1 MGNSKE
7 HLRVIG
13 VDLGYGFTKCSRMEN
28 GRLVLD
34 KYISAVCHLDQKP
47 LEMSDQIFQLGAD
60 YYALDTAATKFP
72 RSLLLPLETFEDMMR
87 IYPVWV
93 SYLVS
98 KYGGWESIDL
108 LVLGLSLQWTNR
120 ADEMLDHIYSSL
132 NIDRETHRIAMVGQA
147 ATCSYIYNLTGLN
160 PLEITAKSQLKAKNY
175 VILDV
180 GTETCDGALVVGG
193 KSTNV
198 RFGLANTG
206 VIRVAYDIVDYIY
219 KMYGLQISV
228 RDAQTL
234 IDSDST
240 SLIRRGKQIVLG
252 DKIVE
257 FEKKYIENILNLVEN
272 QFAEALDQAEMLLIC
287 GGGAYIFRKLMKDP
301 EVVDEI
307 NKHFSPD
314 FIQIPEASEFYN
326 AISYLRVGEKFLKE
340 ELEEGEE
347 SK

>member
-1 MGNSKE
+1 MEENKKICLG
-7 HLRVIG
+7 I
-13 VDLGYGFTKCSRMEN
+13 DLGFGYTKCSFMEN
-28 GRLVLD
+28 GRLKLD
-34 KYISAVCHLDQKP
+34 KYISAVCQLDQKP
-47 LEMSDQIFQLGAD
+47 VEMSDQVFQLGAD

-72 RSLLLPLETFEDMMR
+72 RSLLLPLETFEDMMK
-87 IYPVWV
+87 IYPVWI

-98 KYGGWESIDL
+98 KYGGWDNISL

-120 ADEMLDHIYSSL
+120 ADEMLDHIYDSL
-132 NIDRETHRIAMVGQA
+132 NIDRETHRIAMVGQGA
-147 ATCSYIYNLTGLN
+147 ICSYIYNISGLN

-175 VILDV
+175 VIVDV
-180 GTETCDGALVVGG
+180 GTETCDAALVVGG

-198 RFGLANTG
+198 RFGMANTG

-219 KMYGLQISV
+219 KMYGLQISI

-257 FEKKYIENILNLVEN
+257 FEKKYIQNILELVEN

-287 GGGAYIFRKLMKDP
+287 GGGGYIFKKLLKEPD
-301 EVVDEI
+301 VIAEI
-307 NKHFSPD
+307 EKHFSPD

-326 AISYLRVGEKFLKE
+326 AISYMKVGEKFLKE
-340 ELEEGEE
+340 EAEEET
-347 SK
+347 SDQ